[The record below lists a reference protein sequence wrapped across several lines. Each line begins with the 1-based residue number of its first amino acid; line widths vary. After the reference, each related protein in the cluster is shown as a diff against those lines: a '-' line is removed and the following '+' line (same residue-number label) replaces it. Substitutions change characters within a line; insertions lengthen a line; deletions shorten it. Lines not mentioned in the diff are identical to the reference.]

1 MSRQAGGRA
10 GGSGGGVGLRGPG
23 ETKIETDRRRI
34 RERMSKLRRDIRAMK
49 QVRDTQRNKRLASDV
64 PSIAIVGYTNAGKS
78 SLLNALTGAGV
89 LVENAL
95 FATLEPTT
103 RRGEFADG
111 RPFVLTD
118 TVGFVRHLPTQL
130 VEAFRSTLEE
140 VVDADLLVHVVDG
153 SDVNPMA
160 QINAV
165 RQVVN
170 EVIADHDAKH
180 APELLVVNKIDAAGD
195 LALAQLRRALPD
207 AVFVSARTGDG
218 LDRLQQRMAELI
230 TPTDTMVDVTIP
242 YDRGDLVNRVHA
254 DGRVDATEHTADG
267 TRMKARVPIPLAASL
282 RDYATF

>member
-1 MSRQAGGRA
+1 M
-10 GGSGGGVGLRGPG
+10 
-23 ETKIETDRRRI
+23 
-34 RERMSKLRRDIRAMK
+34 
-49 QVRDTQRNKRLASDV
+49 

-153 SDVNPMA
+153 SDVNPLA

-170 EVIADHDAKH
+170 EVIAEHDAQD
-180 APELLVVNKIDAAGD
+180 PLQNCWWSTRSTRPDD

-230 TPTDTMVDVTIP
+230 TPTDTVVDVTIP
-242 YDRGDLVNRVHA
+242 YDRGDLVNKVHA

-267 TRMKARVPIPLAASL
+267 TRIKARVPIPLAASL
-282 RDYATF
+282 REFATF